1 MLAGIVLKVT
11 LTQTKLSGKNEKKK
25 KKTFVPISSCLY
37 FALEEL

>member
-11 LTQTKLSGKNEKKK
+11 LTQTKLSGKIEKK

>member
-11 LTQTKLSGKNEKKK
+11 LTQTKLSGKNEKKTT
-25 KKTFVPISSCLY
+25 TFVPISSCLY